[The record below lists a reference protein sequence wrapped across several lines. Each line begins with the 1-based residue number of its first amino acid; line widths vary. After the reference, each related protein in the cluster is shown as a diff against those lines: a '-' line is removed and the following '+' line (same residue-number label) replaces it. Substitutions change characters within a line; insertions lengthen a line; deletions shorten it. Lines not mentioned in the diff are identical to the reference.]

1 VIATRWAVCALCLL
15 GPLAGGAAAA
25 GQPAPKVTIIG
36 DSVADRIQR
45 NPDAL
50 AALWNGFRINLQ
62 TRGCRTLVITGCTIA
77 GQTAPPPSALQVIQ
91 RFGRYLGRI
100 VVVEVGYN
108 DDPTRYRPD
117 LDIVMRALVRYRVRT
132 VIWLTLREA
141 DTKHAPENRVIEAA
155 PRRWPQLV
163 IADWNAYSADHADW
177 FLEDGIH
184 PTPLGAANL
193 GVFIH
198 TVLARAVG
206 SR

>member
-1 VIATRWAVCALCLL
+1 V
-15 GPLAGGAAAA
+15 
-25 GQPAPKVTIIG
+25 QPAPKVTIIG
-36 DSVADRIQR
+36 DSVADRMQR

-91 RFGRYLGRI
+91 RFGRYLGGI

-141 DTKHAPENRVIEAA
+141 DAKHAPENRVIEAA

>member
-1 VIATRWAVCALCLL
+1 
-15 GPLAGGAAAA
+15 
-25 GQPAPKVTIIG
+25 
-36 DSVADRIQR
+36 
-45 NPDAL
+45 
-50 AALWNGFRINLQ
+50 
-62 TRGCRTLVITGCTIA
+62 
-77 GQTAPPPSALQVIQ
+77 
-91 RFGRYLGRI
+91 
-100 VVVEVGYN
+100 
-108 DDPTRYRPD
+108 
-117 LDIVMRALVRYRVRT
+117 MRALLRYRVRT